1 MKHKTYIA
9 ASAMVTPLGFTTE
22 ENILAIQKGHTG
34 IQKHKIPSIS
44 SESFYGSLISSE
56 QIDKAFTSLGAI
68 SKYTKL
74 EKMMLLALSE
84 TLKHSEE
91 KITENSLLL
100 IATTKG
106 NIDALEISSPFDNT
120 RAQLSVLGT
129 VIKDFFG
136 FKNEPIIVSNA
147 CVSGILAISVAQRM
161 LQNQSYDTA
170 FIVAGDI
177 VSKFTVSG
185 FQSFQAMSDK
195 PCQPYDTARNGITIG
210 EAATSVVVSKKRP
223 LTDTIEIL
231 SGSSCNDANHISGPS
246 RTGEGLFKSI
256 SNTLHKANVSATEI
270 DFISAHG
277 TATLFNDE
285 MEAIALN
292 RAGLQKIPLNS
303 LKGYFGHTFG
313 ASGLL
318 ETAVCLECMKT
329 NTLYTSLGFTSLG
342 VSKPLNIITKT
353 TQKKIMTALKT
364 ASGFGGTNTAVLF
377 KHLTTQ

>member
-1 MKHKTYIA
+1 MRHKTYIS
-9 ASAMVTPLGFTTE
+9 ASAMVTPFGFTTK
-22 ENILAIQKGHTG
+22 ENILQIEKGHSAIQ
-34 IQKHKIPSIS
+34 QHKIPSIS
-44 SESFYGSLISSE
+44 SESFYGSMIPSE
-56 QIDKAFTSLGAI
+56 KIENAYKHVRENDR
-68 SKYTKL
+68 YTKL
-74 EKMMLLALSE
+74 EKMMILSLSE
-84 TLKHSEE
+84 TLHNSEE
-91 KITENSLLL
+91 KITEKSLLI

-106 NIDALEISSPFDNT
+106 NIDALEDSNPFPET
-120 RAQLSVLGT
+120 RSYLPLLGT
-129 VIKDFFG
+129 VVKDYFG

-147 CVSGILAISVAQRM
+147 CVSGLQAVLIAQRM
-161 LQNQSYDTA
+161 LQSNTCDNA

-195 PCQPYDTARNGITIG
+195 PCKPYDTTRNGITIG
-210 EAATSVVVSKKRP
+210 EAAASVVISKRRP
-223 LTDTIEIL
+223 SKATIEIL

-256 SNTLHKANVSATEI
+256 TNTLEKAKVTAADI

-285 MEAIALN
+285 MEAIAFN
-292 RAGLQKIPLNS
+292 RAGLQNVPLNS

-318 ETAVCLECMKT
+318 EAAVCLESIKL
-329 NTLYTSLGFTSLG
+329 NTLYPSLGFESLG
-342 VSKPLNIITKT
+342 VSKPLNIITKST
-353 TQKKIMTALKT
+353 SRKTAIALKT

-377 KHLTTQ
+377 KQLTTP